1 MFNKLKTLITGGA
14 AGSRPVQTGGAV
26 PAGYFMPKTAS
37 ELLSVPQRKLLL
49 RQIWDNTSLP
59 EEVYNRLYLDPLK
72 ELAECVQNV
81 PASEEGEWGR
91 EGGYLDLTLKFT
103 ACSVRLAKGH
113 MFPPG
118 AAPEEQAAK
127 NTLWNAV
134 VFWAA
139 LTAHMPLLTRLDGEL
154 SDGRCWM
161 PGMARPPAPFRFRLR
176 DTKHCGTATVMA
188 ARLLPADGILW
199 LSGDRRA
206 MQVMAALACGEASV
220 MPLIKEILDK
230 SRDVACSPA
239 VSSAVPLPAADA
251 PFTTTELVPAVTAPV
266 ISSVVIQTAGMA
278 TEIAAGLTSSIEPES
293 ATLQP
298 QLDSEAEL
306 LSSALS
312 DDAGI
317 ENEQPKQEIQE
328 SDDDTALLLSMFT
341 AVESVETQTTD
352 EKATNDSPACSLIS
366 AEDSA
371 KIMPAETEIG
381 PLATE
386 LQIIPETIE
395 SDQSERGNLAP
406 TDVPEAVKLQE
417 FSEPSGIIPI
427 SEPCENQNA
436 GERLLTWLK
445 ESINNK
451 ALSVNE
457 SDSMLHAVS
466 GFMFISLPGA
476 IFKFIEETGIEEDRK
491 SIQSSFEKTGVLH
504 MRNDKRFFKV
514 RVFESEG
521 LEGKYQKRSGY
532 LIKLSAIYMSGAGK
546 IKDSRY
552 ILIEN

>member
-14 AGSRPVQTGGAV
+14 AGARPVQTGGTV

-59 EEVYNRLYLDPLK
+59 EEVYNRLYLEPLK

-139 LTAHMPLLTRLDGEL
+139 LTAHMSLLTRLDGEL
-154 SDGRCWM
+154 LNGRCWM
-161 PGMARPPAPFRFRLR
+161 PGIVRPPAPFRFRLR
-176 DTKHCGTATVMA
+176 DAKHCGTATVMA
-188 ARLLPADGILW
+188 ARLLPVDGIFW

-206 MQVMAALACGEASV
+206 MQVMAALAGGETSV
-220 MPLIKEILDK
+220 MPLIKEVLDK
-230 SRDVACSPA
+230 SRDIVCSPA
-239 VSSAVPLPAADA
+239 DSSSVPLPAADA

-266 ISSVVIQTAGMA
+266 ISSAAIQTAGMA
-278 TEIAAGLTSSIEPES
+278 TEIAAGLTSSVEPES
-293 ATLQP
+293 APPQP
-298 QLDSEAEL
+298 QLDGEAEL

-312 DDAGI
+312 DGAGT
-317 ENEQPKQEIQE
+317 ENKQPKQEIQE
-328 SDDDTALLLSMFT
+328 GDDDTALLLSMFT
-341 AVESVETQTTD
+341 AVESVETQVTD
-352 EKATNDSPACSLIS
+352 EKATNDNSACSLIS
-366 AEDSA
+366 AEGSA
-371 KIMPAETEIG
+371 DIMPAETETG

-386 LQIIPETIE
+386 LQIIPQTIE
-395 SDQSERGNLAP
+395 SEQSETGNLAP
-406 TDVPEAVKLQE
+406 TDIPELQE
-417 FSEPSGIIPI
+417 FSDPSGIIAI
-427 SEPCENQNA
+427 SEPCEKQNA
-436 GERLLTWLK
+436 GERLLTWLQ

-466 GFMFISLPGA
+466 GFMFISLPGT
-476 IFKFIEETGIEEDRK
+476 IFKFIEATGIEEDRK

-504 MRNDKRFFKV
+504 MRNDKRFFKT
-514 RVFESEG
+514 RVFECEG
-521 LEGKYQKRSGY
+521 FEGKYHKRSGY
-532 LIKLSAIYMSGAGK
+532 LIRLSALYMSGAGK

>member
-14 AGSRPVQTGGAV
+14 AGARPVQTGGTV

-59 EEVYNRLYLDPLK
+59 EEVYNRLYLEPLN

-81 PASEEGEWGR
+81 PASEEGEWSR

-127 NTLWNAV
+127 NTLWNAI

-154 SDGRCWM
+154 LDGRCWM
-161 PGMARPPAPFRFRLR
+161 PGMARPPAPFRFRLH
-176 DTKHCGTATVMA
+176 DAKHCGTATVMA

-206 MQVMAALACGEASV
+206 MQVMAAFAGGEESV

-230 SRDVACSPA
+230 SRDIVCSPA
-239 VSSAVPLPAADA
+239 VCSVAPLPAAAA
-251 PFTTTELVPAVTAPV
+251 PFTTPELVPAVTAPE
-266 ISSVVIQTAGMA
+266 ISSAFTQTAGLA
-278 TEIAAGLTSSIEPES
+278 TEIAAGQTSSIEPKG
-293 ATLQP
+293 ATPQP
-298 QLDSEAEL
+298 QLDGEAEL

-312 DDAGI
+312 DDAGT
-317 ENEQPKQEIQE
+317 ENEQPKQGIQE
-328 SDDDTALLLSMFT
+328 GDDDTALLLSMFS
-341 AVESVETQTTD
+341 AVESQITD
-352 EKATNDSPACSLIS
+352 EKTTNDNPACSLIS
-366 AEDSA
+366 SGDLAT
-371 KIMPAETEIG
+371 IIPAETEIV

-386 LQIIPETIE
+386 MQVIPETTE
-395 SDQSERGNLAP
+395 LEQPETSNLAP
-406 TDVPEAVKLQE
+406 TDVPEAAELQE
-417 FSEPSGIIPI
+417 FSERTGIIPV
-427 SEPCENQNA
+427 SDLCEKQNA

-466 GFMFISLPGA
+466 GFMFISLPGT
-476 IFKFIEETGIEEDRK
+476 IFKFIEATGIEDDRK
-491 SIQSSFEKTGVLH
+491 CIQSSFEKTGVLH

-514 RVFESEG
+514 RVFEGEG

-532 LIKLSAIYMSGAGK
+532 LIKLSTLNMSGAGK

>member
-14 AGSRPVQTGGAV
+14 AGARPVQTGGTV

-59 EEVYNRLYLDPLK
+59 EEVYNRLYLEPLN

-91 EGGYLDLTLKFT
+91 EGGYLDLSLKFT

-127 NTLWNAV
+127 NTLWNAI

-154 SDGRCWM
+154 LDGRCWM
-161 PGMARPPAPFRFRLR
+161 PGMARPPAPFRFRLH
-176 DTKHCGTATVMA
+176 DAKHCGTATMMA

-206 MQVMAALACGEASV
+206 MQVMAALAGGEASV
-220 MPLIKEILDK
+220 MPLIKEILDQ
-230 SRDVACSPA
+230 SRDIVCSPA
-239 VSSAVPLPAADA
+239 VCSAAPSPAAA
-251 PFTTTELVPAVTAPV
+251 VPFTTTKLVPIVTAPE
-266 ISSVVIQTAGMA
+266 ISSAVIQTAGMV

-293 ATLQP
+293 ATPPP
-298 QLDSEAEL
+298 QLDGEAGL

-312 DDAGI
+312 DDTGT

-328 SDDDTALLLSMFT
+328 GDDDTALLLSMFT
-341 AVESVETQTTD
+341 AVESVETQVTD
-352 EKATNDSPACSLIS
+352 EKATNDNPACSLIF

-371 KIMPAETEIG
+371 NIMPAETETG
-381 PLATE
+381 PLASE
-386 LQIIPETIE
+386 LQINPEITE
-395 SDQSERGNLAP
+395 SEQSETGDLAP
-406 TDVPEAVKLQE
+406 TDVLEAAGLQE
-417 FSEPSGIIPI
+417 FSDQSGIIPI
-427 SEPCENQNA
+427 SEPCEKQNA

-457 SDSMLHAVS
+457 SDSMLHTVS
-466 GFMFISLPGA
+466 GFMFVSLPGTV
-476 IFKFIEETGIEEDRK
+476 FKFIEATGIEEDRK

-514 RVFESEG
+514 RVFENKG

-532 LIKLSAIYMSGAGK
+532 LVKLSIFYISGAGK

>member
-1 MFNKLKTLITGGA
+1 MFNKLKNLITGGA
-14 AGSRPVQTGGAV
+14 AGAKSVQTGEAV
-26 PAGYFMPKTAS
+26 PAGYFKPKTAS

-59 EEVYNRLYLDPLK
+59 EEVYNRLYLEPLK

-154 SDGRCWM
+154 LDGQCWM

-176 DTKHCGTATVMA
+176 DAKHFGTATVMA
-188 ARLLPADGILW
+188 ARLLPGDGILW

-206 MQVMAALACGEASV
+206 MQVMAALAGGEASV

-230 SRDVACSPA
+230 SRDIVCSPA
-239 VSSAVPLPAADA
+239 VCSAVPSPAA
-251 PFTTTELVPAVTAPV
+251 PFTTTELIPV
-266 ISSVVIQTAGMA
+266 DNASEISSAVIQTAGTA
-278 TEIAAGLTSSIEPES
+278 TDVASGLTSSIEPES

-298 QLDSEAEL
+298 QLDGEAEL
-306 LSSALS
+306 LSSAFS
-312 DDAGI
+312 DDTGT

-328 SDDDTALLLSMFT
+328 DDDTALLLRMFT
-341 AVESVETQTTD
+341 AAESQITD
-352 EKATNDSPACSLIS
+352 EKTINDNPTCSLIS
-366 AEDSA
+366 SGDSA
-371 KIMPAETEIG
+371 EIMPAEADVR

-386 LQIIPETIE
+386 MQIIPETTE
-395 SDQSERGNLAP
+395 PEQSETGDLAQE
-406 TDVPEAVKLQE
+406 DVLEAVELQE
-417 FSEPSGIIPI
+417 FSDHSGIITI
-427 SEPCENQNA
+427 SEPCERQNA

-445 ESINNK
+445 ESIDNK
-451 ALSVNE
+451 GLSVNE
-457 SDSMLHAVS
+457 CDSMLHAVS
-466 GFMFISLPGA
+466 GFMFISLPGT
-476 IFKFIEETGIEEDRK
+476 IFKFIEATGIEEDRK
-491 SIQSSFEKTGVLH
+491 SIQSSFEKTGALH

-532 LIKLSAIYMSGAGK
+532 LIKLSTLNMSGAGK

>member
-14 AGSRPVQTGGAV
+14 AGARPVQTGGAV

-59 EEVYNRLYLDPLK
+59 EEVYNRLYLEPLK

-154 SDGRCWM
+154 LDGRCWM
-161 PGMARPPAPFRFRLR
+161 PGMARPPAPFRFRLL
-176 DTKHCGTATVMA
+176 DAKHCGTATVMA

-206 MQVMAALACGEASV
+206 MQVMAALAGGEASV

-230 SRDVACSPA
+230 SRDIACSPA
-239 VSSAVPLPAADA
+239 FCSSVPLPAADA
-251 PFTTTELVPAVTAPV
+251 PFTTTELVPAVTGLE
-266 ISSVVIQTAGMA
+266 ISSAVIQTAGMA
-278 TEIAAGLTSSIEPES
+278 TETAAGLTPSMEPES
-293 ATLQP
+293 ATPRP
-298 QLDSEAEL
+298 QLDGEAEL

-312 DDAGI
+312 DDTGI
-317 ENEQPKQEIQE
+317 ENEQPKQEVQE
-328 SDDDTALLLSMFT
+328 VDDDTALLLSMFT
-341 AVESVETQTTD
+341 AVETQVTD
-352 EKATNDSPACSLIS
+352 EKATNDKPACSLTS
-366 AEDSA
+366 TEDSA
-371 KIMPAETEIG
+371 KIMPAETETG

-386 LQIIPETIE
+386 LQIIPEIIE
-395 SDQSERGNLAP
+395 SEQSKADDLAP
-406 TDVPEAVKLQE
+406 TDAPEADELQE
-417 FSEPSGIIPI
+417 FSDPSGIIPMTD
-427 SEPCENQNA
+427 PCDKQNA

-451 ALSVNE
+451 TLNVNE

-466 GFMFISLPGA
+466 GFMFISLPGT
-476 IFKFIEETGIEEDRK
+476 IFKFIEATGIEEDRK

-514 RVFESEG
+514 RVFENEG

-532 LIKLSAIYMSGAGK
+532 LIKLSTLYMSGAGK